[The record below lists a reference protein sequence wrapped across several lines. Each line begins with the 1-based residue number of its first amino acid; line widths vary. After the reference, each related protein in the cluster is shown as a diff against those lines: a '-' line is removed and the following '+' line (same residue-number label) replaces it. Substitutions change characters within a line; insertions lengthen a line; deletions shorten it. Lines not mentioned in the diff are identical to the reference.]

1 MPTRHAFLA
10 NPLPR
15 PHVAPTPTPPD
26 PTPVQSA
33 LAKLQLQLQLSHHA
47 SLHRYLRPISAPS
60 SSYINPIHP
69 TPAFLSSRSIS
80 PSPSPNPHLQ
90 KIENRKSNIKNPK
103 MTSYIPPTRPPPS
116 VLIAQACVLPPPPSP
131 PYLPT
136 VFPSRSPPLTHP
148 PTQNGPHPLHL
159 PPRRKYHPRLRHHP
173 LPHAGA
179 VAPRSAA
186 VEKAVRRRETVWH
199 RLQRGGGSCDGVLSL
214 ET

>member
-131 PYLPT
+131 PLPT
-136 VFPSRSPPLTHP
+136 YRLPLSIPPTDSSPDAERASPSPPSSSAQTP
-148 PTQNGPHPLHL
+148 PSPS
-159 PPRRKYHPRLRHHP
+159 PPSPP
-173 LPHAGA
+173 
-179 VAPRSAA
+179 SCW
-186 VEKAVRRRETVWH
+186 RRRPSQRGSGKSCTTARNRLASFAAWG
-199 RLQRGGGSCDGVLSL
+199 RQLQRGI
-214 ET
+214 